1 VDVSGLIGQYAQ
13 TNRVITWP
21 ILAITL
27 QTWKTNEKVKYILDN
42 FYKKTHP
49 TV

>member
-1 VDVSGLIGQYAQ
+1 MFNSESKTTGRQQVDVSGLIGQYAQ

-27 QTWKTNEKVKYILDN
+27 QT
-42 FYKKTHP
+42 
-49 TV
+49 